1 MLEDAI
7 PIGVSSG
14 NLKSAS
20 EVFSVNKL
28 ALREKSELTK
38 EEKRKERAKRKRQI
52 KQSLKAKATYKKEKL
67 REEGLALAEKFAVRE
82 TMRKMEKMKKKK
94 GDEGE
99 KQSRRAGSSSQV
111 FKNLQKIVQEDYK
124 KKEDKK
130 SAKKSFV
137 TSETAGMSTKRFKL

>member
-1 MLEDAI
+1 M
-7 PIGVSSG
+7 
-14 NLKSAS
+14 
-20 EVFSVNKL
+20 
-28 ALREKSELTK
+28 
-38 EEKRKERAKRKRQI
+38 
-52 KQSLKAKATYKKEKL
+52 
-67 REEGLALAEKFAVRE
+67 AEKFAVRE

-130 SAKKSFV
+130 AAKKSFV
-137 TSETAGMSTKRFKL
+137 TTENSGMSTKRYKL